1 MPIRSG
7 GTVTID
13 PKKGTEKVTAAPTK
27 DPDGRPAARDKDGK
41 MIGAPADEVA
51 TSPAETTSPAAAPA
65 ETKE

>member
-13 PKKGTEKVTAAPTK
+13 PKKKTVTVTEKPTK
-27 DPDGRPAARDKDGK
+27 DPDGRPAARDQDGN

-51 TSPAETTSPAAAPA
+51 AQPAAPTSPAAAPA